1 MIIHHIPAACSS
13 TTVRHR
19 ERELE
24 HEQGKWE
31 VGFTQKYRQNRIKKR
46 ATVEVRG
53 DCNGGEMRALIPEG
67 CEGL

>member
-1 MIIHHIPAACSS
+1 MGSWVHTEIQ
-13 TTVRHR
+13 T
-19 ERELE
+19 
-24 HEQGKWE
+24 EQ
-31 VGFTQKYRQNRIKKR
+31 NKKR